1 MPAQSSG
8 VPNLGCRENKE
19 GGKNRTGQAPTENG
33 IDFINKYQM
42 IFQDQCTGPS
52 NWVIMMIS
60 CYNLV

>member
-8 VPNLGCRENKE
+8 SPNLGYRENKE
-19 GGKNRTGQAPTENG
+19 GGKNQTGQAPTENE
-33 IDFINKYQM
+33 ICLINKYQL
-42 IFQDQCTGPS
+42 IFQDQCTSPS

>member
-8 VPNLGCRENKE
+8 VPNLGCREDKE
-19 GGKNRTGQAPTENG
+19 GGKNQTGQAPTESG
-33 IDFINKYQM
+33 VYLIIKYQM
-42 IFQDQCTGPS
+42 IFQDQCTGQS